1 MSILID
7 TATFNQM
14 IQQDPYVKNLLESK
28 NMKFSLLN
36 DIKSFFSDKWDRLK
50 NGTRS
55 VLDMMAFLSTEK
67 GFVYAS
73 QLYLADRYDVSD
85 RTIRRVIKELE
96 QAGLIYTVYRRHANG
111 NSKGK
116 PVYLF
121 TNHPYFDH
129 WATLLNIDV
138 QEHVQEEKA
147 ESEGVSRDQE
157 GNQVPTNI
165 YQSKQES
172 NINISNPS
180 NQKII
185 SFVTNRIQDSIK
197 KGNKIQ
203 FLSSYINRIVDSLER
218 QAIYDA
224 NLRHMKAQKQKQ
236 AQMSEMAQ
244 KLGLRKSPSPKVIY
258 NWLDE

>member
-7 TATFNQM
+7 AAQLKEM
-14 IQQDPYVKNLLESK
+14 LQQDPYVKNLSESK
-28 NMKFSLLN
+28 NMKFSLLS

-85 RTIRRVIKELE
+85 RTIRRVVKDLE
-96 QAGLIYTVYRRHANG
+96 QAGLIYTVYRRHGNG

-121 TNHPYFDH
+121 TKHPYFKR

-147 ESEGVSRDQE
+147 ENEGISRVQE
-157 GNQVPTNI
+157 GNQLPTNI

-172 NINISNPS
+172 NNNISNPS
-180 NQKII
+180 DQKII
-185 SFVTNRIQDSIK
+185 AFVTNRIQDSIK
-197 KGNKIQ
+197 KGTKIK
-203 FLSSYINRIVDSLER
+203 FLSSYVNRIVDSLER

-224 NLRHMKAQKQKQ
+224 NLRYMKAQKQQ
-236 AQMSEMAQ
+236 QEQMSNMA
-244 KLGLRKSPSPKVIY
+244 KRLGLRKSPSSHVIY